1 MFISNS
7 SVNQKH
13 HTATSDT
20 TYDASNAF
28 NDIRSLGQ
36 KVGSGSQK
44 DVFHSRQSPTQC
56 ICLFRAGTTGSIPAE
71 LYAQKELATTKRLK
85 ELGFPVVDAHALV
98 KYGNAV
104 GVSKDFIHNA
114 IDSEDIVQNRSSL
127 PTKTWFNEN
136 IVNDCKAI
144 ISKLRAHSVHI
155 EDLQFLIDTNGRV
168 LINDPRDVIRSSP
181 EKSIGKVNELRAH
194 ALNNLLDDSD

>member
-7 SVNQKH
+7 AVTHRHQ
-13 HTATSDT
+13 TST
-20 TYDASNAF
+20 DAAASGALNEFKEIGA
-28 NDIRSLGQ
+28 LGQ
-36 KVGSGSQK
+36 KLGSGSQK
-44 DVFHSRQSPTQC
+44 DVFHSMQDPRQC
-56 ICLFRAGTTGSIPAE
+56 ICLFRPGTTGSIPAE
-71 LYAQKELATTKRLK
+71 QYAAKELATTKQLK

-114 IDSEDIVQNRSSL
+114 IDSEDIVQNRQSL
-127 PTKTWFNEN
+127 PTKTRFNEN
-136 IVNDCKAI
+136 VVNDCKAI
-144 ISKLRAHSVHI
+144 INKLRSHSVHI
-155 EDLQFLIDTNGRV
+155 EDLQFLVDTNGRV

-181 EKSIGKVNELRAH
+181 DKSIGKVNELRAH